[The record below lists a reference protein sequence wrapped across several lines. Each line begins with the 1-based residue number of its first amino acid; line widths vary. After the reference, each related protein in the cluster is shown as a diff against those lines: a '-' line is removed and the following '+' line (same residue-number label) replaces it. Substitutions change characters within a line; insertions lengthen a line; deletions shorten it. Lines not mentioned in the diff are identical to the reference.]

1 MAIFSGSSGDS
12 DVNGQFDYLFASPE
26 ALVGDKIW
34 RSKLQ
39 DLNLDVSVI
48 VVDEFHTIATWY
60 VELFFYYILTRNT
73 CTCMYYKCRN

>member
-1 MAIFSGSSGDS
+1 MIVIFSGSSADS
-12 DVNGQFDYLFASPE
+12 DASIDGQFDYLFASLE
-26 ALVGDKIW
+26 ALVGDRIW

-60 VELFFYYILTRNT
+60 VEFFITAS
-73 CTCMYYKCRN
+73 